1 MHLGQGGPD
10 KPSHKRGGQ
19 VKTGGDEV
27 GGAGEGGEKGAVD
40 GGRCSG

>member
-10 KPSHKRGGQ
+10 KPAVRGSQ
-19 VKTGGDEV
+19 EEAGGDEV
-27 GGAGEGGEKGAVD
+27 GGADEGGEEGAVD